1 MTGNTNFRKILVAA
15 LAVTLGAVLPP
26 TTARGETASVAPL
39 AVPVVIGDGPGVLIP
54 LVLQAADLDDEQRTE
69 AVQLVEAEGAAIR
82 ERLKQIAR
90 LDVELSRLMFATNR
104 QPTQAQLS
112 PIIKRMVTLRQEI
125 VDREVA
131 ILMRVRGSLK
141 PEQRAAVT
149 AMDDQF
155 LKVVSQPGSDG
166 PSGRYAVSV
175 LSRSTPN
182 TLIADSKVF
191 AESWS

>member
-1 MTGNTNFRKILVAA
+1 GA
-15 LAVTLGAVLPP
+15 LLPSTP
-26 TTARGETASVAPL
+26 ARGETASVAPL
-39 AVPVVIGDGPGVLIP
+39 AVPVVIGDGPGMLIP
-54 LVLQAADLDDEQRTE
+54 LVLQAAHLDDEQRTE

-90 LDVELSRLMFATNR
+90 LDVELSRLMFATHR

-112 PIIKRMVTLRQEI
+112 PIIKRMARLRQEI
-125 VDREVA
+125 VDREVV
-131 ILMRVRGSLK
+131 ILMRVRSILK

-166 PSGRYAVSV
+166 LSGDA
-175 LSRSTPN
+175 P
-182 TLIADSKVF
+182 
-191 AESWS
+191 